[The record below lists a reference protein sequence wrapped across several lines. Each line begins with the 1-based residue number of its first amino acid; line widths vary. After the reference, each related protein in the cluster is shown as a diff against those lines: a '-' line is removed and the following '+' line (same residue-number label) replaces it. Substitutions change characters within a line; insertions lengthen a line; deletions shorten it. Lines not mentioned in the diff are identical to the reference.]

1 MPSSLTVSK
10 LSDLT
15 FAVSNDGVITISAP
29 SQTPITCSCNSYTK
43 WYTYGVIGSSTN
55 PFTFVVSSCSA
66 PTGLKSESYTNN
78 ANLALA
84 VTTNTNAKYV
94 QGDTGDKRP
103 GGSMNPISI
112 LIDNQSLNGSSGSY
126 PNYLV
131 AHMPSGGAYI
141 TFYHP

>member
-1 MPSSLTVSK
+1 MPSTLTVSK

-29 SQTPITCSCNSYTK
+29 GQTDITCSCNSYTK
-43 WYTYGVIGSSTN
+43 WYTWGVVGSGTN
-55 PFTFVVSSCSA
+55 PFTFAVSPCSA
-66 PTGLKSESYTNN
+66 PSGLKSESYTNN
-78 ANLALA
+78 GNLSLG
-84 VTTNTNAKYV
+84 VTTNGASKIV
-94 QGDTGDKRP
+94 QGNHGDSRI
-103 GGSMNPISI
+103 GGGMVAISV

-131 AHMPSGGAYI
+131 AHMPSGGAYL